1 MEHGRIDPRI
11 IEGGRDRGGRLLEY
25 ERKGRISTKE
35 EKEEN
40 IRRTERE
47 RIIEGEN
54 QHTVF
59 I

>member
-1 MEHGRIDPRI
+1 MKVGEAVV
-11 IEGGRDRGGRLLEY
+11 EGSWSIG
-25 ERKGRISTKE
+25 RKGRISTKE
-35 EKEEN
+35 EKEKN

-47 RIIEGEN
+47 RIIEREN